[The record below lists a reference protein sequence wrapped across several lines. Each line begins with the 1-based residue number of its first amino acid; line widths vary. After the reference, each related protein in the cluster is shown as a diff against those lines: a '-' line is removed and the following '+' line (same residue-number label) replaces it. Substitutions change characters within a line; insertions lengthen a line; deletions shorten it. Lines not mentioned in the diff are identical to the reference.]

1 MSEYILCRGDREAL
15 RGLGFSFVE
24 ADEFLLRG
32 ADWLDAAEEEVWS
45 FLYDGQEI
53 GDLLK
58 EAQRQVQND
67 VRYEATPLYEVL
79 NLLMDQ
85 GIQFA
90 MWYDIFADD
99 LDVCTSRDDVLD
111 TCYLQM
117 MAPSGVCEVYLVSY
131 A

>member
-1 MSEYILCRGDREAL
+1 
-15 RGLGFSFVE
+15 
-24 ADEFLLRG
+24 
-32 ADWLDAAEEEVWS
+32 
-45 FLYDGQEI
+45 
-53 GDLLK
+53 
-58 EAQRQVQND
+58 
-67 VRYEATPLYEVL
+67 
-79 NLLMDQ
+79 
-85 GIQFA
+85 